1 VNVCVPLPVK
11 SVTVSEV
18 NVNVLPFSKAEY
30 ASRIERVQKS
40 MQRCQL
46 DALVVTAPP
55 NYRYFTGYDT
65 QFWESPARPWFLV
78 IPSSGESI
86 AVVPEIGEPVVATYA
101 VGSIRTWPAPR
112 PQDEGVSLLSS
123 TLKELPRRFGR
134 IGFELGRESVLRMPV
149 SDFFQ
154 VQKNLGSIELVDGSP
169 CIWEVRNI
177 KSRAEIE
184 MIRTSGQIVSRSF
197 EALPGFARK
206 GMTEAEVCRQMTVD
220 IIQRGA
226 HAVPFLA
233 CASGEGGYPEII
245 SRPKAR
251 ELVEGDVL
259 IIDVGATTHGYFCDF
274 DRNYAIGKISD
285 AAAKAHDAVWLATE
299 AGIGAARPGTRVKD
313 LWRVMMDV
321 MEPAGMRGNNVGRLG
336 HGLGLQLTEPP
347 SNSADD
353 DAVLEAGM
361 VITIEPGMEYA
372 PGKMIVHE
380 ENIAITADGAELLTT
395 RAPREMLV
403 VG

>member
-1 VNVCVPLPVK
+1 MLLHVASD
-11 SVTVSEV
+11 SVTASEV
-18 NVNVLPFSKAEY
+18 NVNVLPFPAAEF
-30 ASRIERVQKS
+30 AGRIERVQQS
-40 MQRCQL
+40 MHRHEL
-46 DALVVTAPP
+46 DALVITAPP

-78 IPSSGESI
+78 IPASGETI
-86 AVVPEIGEPVVATYA
+86 AVVPEIGKPVVATYA

-112 PQDEGVSLLSS
+112 PRDEGVSLLSS
-123 TLKELPRRFGR
+123 TLKELSGRFGR

-154 VQKNLGSIELVDGSP
+154 VQKNLSPVQLVDGSP
-169 CIWEVRNI
+169 CIWETRNI
-177 KSRAEIE
+177 KSQAEIE

-197 EALPGFARK
+197 EALPDFARK
-206 GMTEAEVCRQMTVD
+206 GMTEAEVCREMTVD
-220 IIQRGA
+220 ILKRGA

-259 IIDVGATTHGYFCDF
+259 FIDVGATTHGYFCDF
-274 DRNYAIGKISD
+274 DRNYAVGKISD
-285 AAAKAHDAVWLATE
+285 AAAKAHEAVWLATE
-299 AGIGAARPGTRVKD
+299 AGIKTARPGTRVSD
-313 LWRVMMDV
+313 LWRAMMDV
-321 MEPAGMRGNNVGRLG
+321 LEPAGMRGNNVGRLG

-380 ENIAITADGAELLTT
+380 ENIAITGDGADLLTT

-403 VG
+403 IR